1 MTDVPEAV
9 RLAVANRTE
18 TNAPSRPGTTPAF
31 TESGRISRGDLRIV
45 APTAGDR
52 PAESRL
58 CLVLGVDPTDEFADV
73 VLTHTAP
80 ELATSVDGVVP
91 PELSGA
97 PYDIVVQTDLRGA
110 VWTLQLGRRVGWIDE
125 PALNNLTSIVLGRT
139 EDPDSSGGG
148 LHAGI
153 PLQGPADRR
162 WSFKEEEGAEL
173 RRLTAN
179 CTDAVLDGDSV
190 WEIDSGLLV
199 SDHLGEPDDQV
210 AIVAE
215 LWEWTRT
222 RRTRHVTMTDD
233 ALAQLLDSSGT
244 GLERWSDVSDLGMDL
259 STSIWDLAADISTN
273 APSSELIETSV
284 RCLLTADHLPTAEH
298 ESFEQVHYL
307 GQRDRVSA

>member
-18 TNAPSRPGTTPAF
+18 TNTPSRPGTTPAF
-31 TESGRISRGDLRIV
+31 TESSRISRGDLRIV
-45 APTAGDR
+45 SPTAGDR

-58 CLVLGVDPTDEFADV
+58 CLVVGVDPTDEFADV

-125 PALNNLTSIVLGRT
+125 PALKNLTSIVLGRT
-139 EDPDSSGGG
+139 EDPDSSGVG

-153 PLQGPADRR
+153 PLQGPTDRR

-199 SDHLGEPDDQV
+199 SDRLGEPDDQV

-222 RRTRHVTMTDD
+222 QEDSPRHHDRRCSRSAPRFLGYGVGTMVRCERSRHGSEHV
-233 ALAQLLDSSGT
+233 
-244 GLERWSDVSDLGMDL
+244 DLG
-259 STSIWDLAADISTN
+259 
-273 APSSELIETSV
+273 PRCRRFHERSV
-284 RCLLTADHLPTAEH
+284 ERTD
-298 ESFEQVHYL
+298 
-307 GQRDRVSA
+307 